1 MSEKRIN
8 RQIKPDTTTNASG
21 LDEIIRKQIQR
32 EKKLTPIKV
41 NKTTT
46 VLIKTKH
53 YD

>member
-1 MSEKRIN
+1 MSTKRIH
-8 RQIKPDTTTNASG
+8 QIKPDTTTNTSD

-32 EKKLTPIKV
+32 EKQLTPIRV

>member
-1 MSEKRIN
+1 MSAKRIH
-8 RQIKPDTTTNASG
+8 RQLKPDTTTNTFG

-32 EKKLTPIKV
+32 EKQLTPIKV

-46 VLIKTKH
+46 VLIKTKQ